1 MRTIYTSCLMT
12 IAALAVATS
21 CGKSDTPTA
30 ASGPV
35 DVRLVVSSGNN
46 TRVGSDATDNNISQ
60 LRVYAFNAKG
70 EKVGYAEA
78 DSLKGQDYIPITLS
92 EGGDINFYVI
102 ANDNFGPKPTI
113 GTKPVT
119 DWTSLSKTD
128 LESLKFDLSGF
139 TGWSTTD
146 DFVSPMTNCR
156 YDEFGTEFTDKYKN
170 DYATKVTIPRPTTD
184 SLVIPVTVQHVLGR
198 LRLMLNK
205 DASAKDDTIKVT
217 KAVVYHRPDAFK
229 LYFAENEKN
238 QIDDIITFTNNAESL
253 TEPLTEQLIDASN
266 AVTLDVKPDDGYT
279 TIARTY
285 LAPNQY
291 GTYDKTGGKF
301 TTENGSETTVG
312 KDKAYRLELTVE
324 FAYSTG
330 TSEIKETKNYTVYL
344 PRVPRNTSIDV
355 QGTFKGTVVKPE
367 FNVMTEAWVGKVMD
381 IPPFK

>member
-1 MRTIYTSCLMT
+1 MT
-12 IAALAVATS
+12 IAALALATS
-21 CGKSDTPTA
+21 CGKSDTPAA

-46 TRVGSDATDNNISQ
+46 TRVGSDATDNDIRQ

-70 EKVGYAEA
+70 KKVGYAEA
-78 DSLKGQDYIPITLS
+78 DNLKGQNYIPITLS
-92 EGGDINFYVI
+92 EGGKINFYVI
-102 ANDNFGPKPTI
+102 ANDNFGP
-113 GTKPVT
+113 KPVT

-139 TGWSTTD
+139 TGWSATD
-146 DFVSPMTNCR
+146 DFISPMSNNLK
-156 YDEFGTEFTDKYKN
+156 DEFGN
-170 DYATKVTIPRPTTD
+170 DLENNNAYSDTVTVTKPT
-184 SLVIPVTVQHVLGR
+184 VIPVTVQHVLGR

-205 DASAKDDTIKVT
+205 DASAKDVTIKVT

-253 TEPLTEQLIDASN
+253 KEQLIDASN

-312 KDKAYRLELTVE
+312 KDKAYRLDLTVE

-330 TSEIKETKNYTVYL
+330 KETKNYTVYL

-367 FNVMTEAWVGKVMD
+367 FNVMTEAWVEKVMD
-381 IPPFK
+381 IPPFE

>member
-1 MRTIYTSCLMT
+1 MRTIHTSCLMT
-12 IAALAVATS
+12 IAALALATS

-35 DVRLVVSSGNN
+35 DVRLVVSSGDN
-46 TRVGSDATDNNISQ
+46 TRVGSDATDNDIHQ
-60 LRVYAFNAKG
+60 LRVYAFNADG

-78 DSLKGQDYIPITLS
+78 DNLKGQNYIPITLS
-92 EGGDINFYVI
+92 KGGDINFYVI
-102 ANDNFGPKPTI
+102 ANDNFGPRPTI

-128 LESLKFDLSGF
+128 LESLKFDLSEFG
-139 TGWSTTD
+139 GWSATD
-146 DFVSPMTNCR
+146 DFVSPMSNNLK
-156 YDEFGTEFTDKYKN
+156 DEFGN
-170 DYATKVTIPRPTTD
+170 DLENNNAYSDTVTVTKPT
-184 SLVIPVTVQHVLGR
+184 VIPVTVQHVLGR

-205 DASAKDDTIKVT
+205 DASAKDVTIKVT

-238 QIDDIITFTNNAESL
+238 QIDDIITFTNNAES
-253 TEPLTEQLIDASN
+253 PLKEQLIVDTKPL
-266 AVTLDVKPDDGYT
+266 VDKPDDGYT

-291 GTYDKTGGKF
+291 GSSDPDTYTAQKTDG
-301 TTENGSETTVG
+301 TTSSNGLNE
-312 KDKAYRLELTVE
+312 AYRLDLTVE
-324 FAYSTG
+324 FAYSTD
-330 TSEIKETKNYTVYL
+330 TLETNYTVYL

-367 FNVMTEAWVGKVMD
+367 FNVMTEAWEEKEMN
-381 IPPFK
+381 IPAFQ

>member
-1 MRTIYTSCLMT
+1 MT

-46 TRVGSDATDNNISQ
+46 TRVGSDATDNNIHQ

-78 DSLKGQDYIPITLS
+78 DNLQGQNYIPITLS

-102 ANDNFGPKPTI
+102 ANDNFGPKPTVDAAQ
-113 GTKPVT
+113 VT
-119 DWTSLSKTD
+119 DWASLSKAN
-128 LESLKFDLSGF
+128 LESLKFDLSEFG
-139 TGWSTTD
+139 GWSATD
-146 DFVSPMTNCR
+146 DFVSPMSNNL
-156 YDEFGTEFTDKYKN
+156 YDEFGNELKNDSGTAAYKN
-170 DYATKVTIPRPTTD
+170 DYGTAVNVTKPT
-184 SLVIPVTVQHVLGR
+184 VIPVTVQHALGR

-205 DASAKDDTIKVT
+205 DASAKDVTIKVT
-217 KAVVYHRPDAFK
+217 SAVLYHRPDAFK

-301 TTENGSETTVG
+301 TTENGNETEAG

-324 FAYSTG
+324 FASTG
-330 TSEIKETKNYTVYL
+330 TSETYKVYL

-367 FNVMTEAWVGKVMD
+367 FNVMTEAWVEKVMD
-381 IPPFK
+381 IPPFE

>member
-1 MRTIYTSCLMT
+1 MT
-12 IAALAVATS
+12 IAALALATS

-35 DVRLVVSSGNN
+35 DVRLVVSSGDN
-46 TRVGSDATDNNISQ
+46 TRVGSDKTDNDIRQ
-60 LRVYAFNAKG
+60 LRVYAFNADG

-78 DSLKGQDYIPITLS
+78 DNLQGQNYIPITLS

-102 ANDNFGPKPTI
+102 ANDNFGPKPTVDAAQ
-113 GTKPVT
+113 VT
-119 DWTSLSKTD
+119 DWASLSKAN
-128 LESLKFDLSGF
+128 LESLKFDLSEFG
-139 TGWSTTD
+139 GWSATD
-146 DFVSPMTNCR
+146 DFVSPMSNNR
-156 YDEFGTEFTDKYKN
+156 YDEFGNDLKN
-170 DYATKVTIPRPTTD
+170 DSGTAAYENDYDYGTAVKVTKPETGT
-184 SLVIPVTVQHVLGR
+184 LVIPVTVQHVLGR

-205 DASAKDDTIKVT
+205 DASAEDVTIKVT

-238 QIDDIITFTNNAESL
+238 QIDDIITFTNNAES
-253 TEPLTEQLIDASN
+253 PLKEQLIVDTKPL
-266 AVTLDVKPDDGYT
+266 VDKPDDGYT

-291 GTYDKTGGKF
+291 GSSDPDTYTAQKTDG
-301 TTENGSETTVG
+301 TTSSNGLNE
-312 KDKAYRLELTVE
+312 AYRLDLTVE
-324 FAYSTG
+324 FAYSTD
-330 TSEIKETKNYTVYL
+330 TLETNYTVYL

>member
-21 CGKSDTPTA
+21 CGKSDTPAA

-46 TRVGSDATDNNISQ
+46 TRVGRDETDNDIHQ

-78 DSLKGQDYIPITLS
+78 DNLQGQNYIIPITLS
-92 EGGDINFYVI
+92 EGGKINFYVI
-102 ANDNFGPKPTI
+102 ANDNFGPKPTV
-113 GTKPVT
+113 GTTSVT

-128 LESLKFDLSGF
+128 LESLKFDLSEFG
-139 TGWSTTD
+139 GWSATD
-146 DFVSPMTNCR
+146 DFVSPMSNNR
-156 YDEFGTEFTDKYKN
+156 YDEFGNELKNDSGTAAYKN
-170 DYATKVTIPRPTTD
+170 DYGTAVNVTKPT
-184 SLVIPVTVQHVLGR
+184 VIPVTVQHVLGR

-205 DASAKDDTIKVT
+205 DRDADNGLTIKVT
-217 KAVVYHRPDAFK
+217 RATVYHSPNVAH
-229 LYFAENEKN
+229 LYTV
-238 QIDDIITFTNNAESL
+238 QGLHNNATNITYRDTLVTEEIISADSPDSL
-253 TEPLTEQLIDASN
+253 NTQPE
-266 AVTLDVKPDDGYT
+266 DGSYT

-312 KDKAYRLELTVE
+312 KDKAYRLELEVE

-355 QGTFKGTVVKPE
+355 QGTFKGTVINPE
-367 FNVMTEAWVGKVMD
+367 FNVMTEAWEEKVMD
-381 IPPFK
+381 VPEFQ

>member
-21 CGKSDTPTA
+21 CGKSDTPAA

-46 TRVGSDATDNNISQ
+46 TRVGSDETDNYISQ

-78 DSLKGQDYIPITLS
+78 DNLQRQNYIPITLS
-92 EGGDINFYVI
+92 EGGKINFYVI
-102 ANDNFGPKPTI
+102 ANDNFGPKPTV
-113 GTKPVT
+113 GTTSVT

-128 LESLKFDLSGF
+128 LESLKFDLSKFG
-139 TGWSTTD
+139 GWSATD
-146 DFVSPMTNCR
+146 DFISPMSNNLK
-156 YDEFGTEFTDKYKN
+156 DEFGN
-170 DYATKVTIPRPTTD
+170 DLENNNAYSNPVPVTKPTSG

-205 DASAKDDTIKVT
+205 DRDADNGLTITVT
-217 KAVVYHRPDAFK
+217 RAAVYHSPNVAH
-229 LYFAENEKN
+229 LYTV
-238 QIDDIITFTNNAESL
+238 QGLHNNATNITYRDTPV
-253 TEPLTEQLIDASN
+253 TEEIISADSPVCLNTQPENGS
-266 AVTLDVKPDDGYT
+266 YT

-301 TTENGSETTVG
+301 TTENGNETEAG

-324 FAYSTG
+324 FAYPTG
-330 TSEIKETKNYTVYL
+330 TSETKNYTEDYTVYL

-355 QGTFKGTVVKPE
+355 QGTFKGTVVDIKPT
-367 FNVMTEAWVGKVMD
+367 FNIMVNAWVERPIE
-381 IPPFK
+381 IPAFE

>member
-1 MRTIYTSCLMT
+1 MRTIHTSCLMT
-12 IAALAVATS
+12 IAALALATS

-46 TRVGSDATDNNISQ
+46 TRVGSDETDNDIRQ

-78 DSLKGQDYIPITLS
+78 DNLRGQNYIPITLS

-102 ANDNFGPKPTI
+102 ANDNFGPKPTV
-113 GTKPVT
+113 GTTSVT

-128 LESLKFDLSGF
+128 LESLKFDLSEF
-139 TGWSTTD
+139 TGWSTTG

-156 YDEFGTEFTDKYKN
+156 YDEFGTEFTDKYKY

-184 SLVIPVTVQHVLGR
+184 SLVIPLTVQHVLGR

-229 LYFAENEKN
+229 LYFAENENN
-238 QIDDIITFTNNAESL
+238 QIDDIITFTNNADSL
-253 TEPLTEQLIDASN
+253 KEQLIVDTKP
-266 AVTLDVKPDDGYT
+266 VTLDVKPDDGYT

-301 TTENGSETTVG
+301 TTENGNETEAG

-330 TSEIKETKNYTVYL
+330 KETKDYTVYL

-355 QGTFKGTVVKPE
+355 QGTFKGTVVDIKPT
-367 FNVMTEAWVGKVMD
+367 FNIMVNAWVERTIE
-381 IPPFK
+381 IPPFE

>member
-12 IAALAVATS
+12 IAALALATS

-46 TRVGSDATDNNISQ
+46 TRVGSDETDNDIRQ
-60 LRVYAFNAKG
+60 LRVYAFNADG

-78 DSLKGQDYIPITLS
+78 DNLKGQNYIPITLS
-92 EGGDINFYVI
+92 EDGKINFYVI
-102 ANDNFGPKPTI
+102 ANDNFGPKPKVDT
-113 GTKPVT
+113 TSVT
-119 DWTSLSKTD
+119 DWASLSKAN

-139 TGWSTTD
+139 GGWSATN
-146 DFVSPMTNCR
+146 DFVSPMSNNL
-156 YDEFGTEFTDKYKN
+156 YDEFGNPLEN
-170 DYATKVTIPRPTTD
+170 DTGKAYEKDYGTAVNVTKPTTGT
-184 SLVIPVTVQHVLGR
+184 LVIPVTVQHVLGR

-205 DASAKDDTIKVT
+205 DRDADNGLTITVT
-217 KAVVYHRPDAFK
+217 RAAVYHSPNVAH
-229 LYFAENEKN
+229 LYTV
-238 QIDDIITFTNNAESL
+238 QGLDNNATNITYRDTPVIEEIISADSPDSL
-253 TEPLTEQLIDASN
+253 NTQPE
-266 AVTLDVKPDDGYT
+266 DGSYT

-355 QGTFKGTVVKPE
+355 HGTFKGTVVKPE
-367 FNVMTEAWVGKVMD
+367 FNVMTEAWVEKVMD
-381 IPPFK
+381 IPEFE

>member
-12 IAALAVATS
+12 IAALALATS
-21 CGKSDTPTA
+21 CDKSDTPAA

-46 TRVGSDATDNNISQ
+46 TRVGSDATDNDIRQ
-60 LRVYAFNAKG
+60 LRVYAFNADG

-78 DSLKGQDYIPITLS
+78 DNLQGQNYIPITLS

-139 TGWSTTD
+139 TGWSTTG
-146 DFVSPMTNCR
+146 DFVSPMSNNL
-156 YDEFGTEFTDKYKN
+156 YDEFGNELKNDSGTAAYKN
-170 DYATKVTIPRPTTD
+170 DYGTAVNVTKPETGT
-184 SLVIPVTVQHVLGR
+184 LVIPVTVQHVLGR

-205 DASAKDDTIKVT
+205 ESDDVTITLKRA
-217 KAVVYHRPDAFK
+217 AVYNRPDYFL
-229 LYFAENEKN
+229 LYNSGSA
-238 QIDDIITFTNNAESL
+238 DIEYNNNKSLVDNNESL
-253 TEPLTEQLIDASN
+253 VDEFVNRDIPL
-266 AVTLDVKPDDGYT
+266 GT
-279 TIARTY
+279 TQKEVARTY

-291 GTYDKTGGKF
+291 GSSDPDTYTAQKTDG
-301 TTENGSETTVG
+301 TTSSNGLNE
-312 KDKAYRLELTVE
+312 AYRLDLTVE

-330 TSEIKETKNYTVYL
+330 KETKNYTVYL

-355 QGTFKGTVVKPE
+355 QGTFKGTVVDINPT
-367 FNVMTEAWVGKVMD
+367 FNIMVNEWVERPID
-381 IPPFK
+381 IPAFE

>member
-1 MRTIYTSCLMT
+1 MT

-21 CGKSDTPTA
+21 CGKSDTPAA

-46 TRVGSDATDNNISQ
+46 TRVGSDATDNDISQ
-60 LRVYAFNAKG
+60 LRVYAFKG
-70 EKVGYAEA
+70 DTKVGYAEA
-78 DSLKGQDYIPITLS
+78 DNLQGQNYILPITLS

-102 ANDNFGPKPTI
+102 ANDNFGPKPTVDAEQ
-113 GTKPVT
+113 VT
-119 DWTSLSKTD
+119 DWALLSKAN

-146 DFVSPMTNCR
+146 DFVSPMSNNLK
-156 YDEFGTEFTDKYKN
+156 DEFGN
-170 DYATKVTIPRPTTD
+170 DLENNNAYSDTVTVTKPT
-184 SLVIPVTVQHVLGR
+184 VIPVTVQHVLGR

-205 DASAKDDTIKVT
+205 DRDADNGLTITVT
-217 KAVVYHRPDAFK
+217 RAAVYHSPNVAH
-229 LYFAENEKN
+229 LYTV
-238 QIDDIITFTNNAESL
+238 QGLHNNATNITYRDTPVTEEIISADSPVSL
-253 TEPLTEQLIDASN
+253 DPQPE
-266 AVTLDVKPDDGYT
+266 DGSYT

-301 TTENGSETTVG
+301 TTENGSETEAG
-312 KDKAYRLELTVE
+312 KDKAYRLELEVK

-330 TSEIKETKNYTVYL
+330 TSETKKYTVYL

-355 QGTFKGTVVKPE
+355 QGTFKGTVVDINPT
-367 FNVMTEAWVGKVMD
+367 FNIMVNEWVERPIE
-381 IPPFK
+381 IPAFE

>member
-1 MRTIYTSCLMT
+1 MT
-12 IAALAVATS
+12 IAALALATS

-46 TRVGSDATDNNISQ
+46 TRVGSDATDNDIRQ
-60 LRVYAFNAKG
+60 LRVYAFNADG

-78 DSLKGQDYIPITLS
+78 DNLKGQNYIPITLS

-102 ANDNFGPKPTI
+102 ANDNFGPKP
-113 GTKPVT
+113 VT

-139 TGWSTTD
+139 SGWSTTD

-156 YDEFGTEFTDKYKN
+156 YDEFGTEFTDKYEK
-170 DYATKVTIPRPTTD
+170 DYATKVTIQRPTTG
-184 SLVIPVTVQHVLGR
+184 SLVIPVTVQHALGR

-205 DASAKDDTIKVT
+205 DRDADNGLTITVT
-217 KAVVYHRPDAFK
+217 RATVYHSPNVAH
-229 LYFAENEKN
+229 LYTV
-238 QIDDIITFTNNAESL
+238 QGLHNNATNITYRDTPV
-253 TEPLTEQLIDASN
+253 TEEIISSPVSIDPQPENGS
-266 AVTLDVKPDDGYT
+266 YT
-279 TIARTY
+279 TIALTY

-291 GTYDKTGGKF
+291 GSSDPDTYTAQKTDG
-301 TTENGSETTVG
+301 TTSSNGLNE
-312 KDKAYRLELTVE
+312 AYRLELTVE
-324 FAYSTG
+324 FAYTTG
-330 TSEIKETKNYTVYL
+330 TSEKKNYTEDYTVYL

-367 FNVMTEAWVGKVMD
+367 FNVMTEAWEEKVMD
-381 IPPFK
+381 IPEFQ